1 MAARRRR
8 EVAPAAVE
16 HRAAS
21 DDAPS
26 LEIRSSAR
34 RTKTATA
41 WWEGSTL
48 IVALPARVRGSE
60 REQLIA
66 WLVERSRRRRPALLS
81 SDPELLERAI
91 RLAATF
97 DLGVV
102 PTSVRFVTNQ
112 RRRWGSCSVE
122 SGTIRLSDRLRAVPG
137 WVLDA
142 VLVHELAHL
151 AVPDHSAAFHELA
164 DRHPRQRDATTF
176 LDGYQLGLETGEVA
190 QPDVPREVEAPSRW
204 PSGDVVQGSL
214 ELD

>member
-8 EVAPAAVE
+8 EAAPAAVE
-16 HRAAS
+16 LRAAS
-21 DDAPS
+21 ENAPS

-91 RLAATF
+91 RLAETY

-102 PTSVRFVTNQ
+102 PASVRFVTNQ

-176 LDGYQLGLETGEVA
+176 LDGYQLGLETREVA
-190 QPDVPREVEAPSRW
+190 EADLPRAVETPTRW

>member
-8 EVAPAAVE
+8 EAAPAAVE
-16 HRAAS
+16 RRAAS
-21 DDAPS
+21 DATPS

-48 IVALPARVRGSE
+48 IVALPARVRGAE

-91 RLAATF
+91 RLADTY

-176 LDGYQLGLETGEVA
+176 LDGYQLGLETGEVE
-190 QPDVPREVEAPSRW
+190 QPDLPRAVEAPSRW